1 MPVTRRLGLSIFV
14 LAALLAAASADAAFA
29 QAVRHPFAV
38 GASEIGGASG
48 GIMGWL
54 LAEQSRFYLLLTGT
68 IRAIRTSPSAAWTL
82 AGLSFAYGVFH
93 AAGPGHGKAVIAS
106 YMIANERALKRG
118 LILTGFAAL
127 LQGFVAIAIVT
138 VAALIFNATA
148 KRMTDAA
155 ALIEQVSYGA
165 IAALGLW
172 LVWRK
177 GRALLAVLSPLRVG
191 AGAGAF
197 FHARAPQNG
206 QLAFAATESTSAF
219 VCSAPDASHV
229 HDASCGHVHGPDP
242 TTLADANF
250 SWSTALATIVAAGA
264 RPCSGAILV
273 LVFSLAQCLYL
284 AGIGATLAMAIGT
297 GLTTGALAATAV
309 FAKAF
314 AEKLL
319 GTEGGRGLVIA
330 RSAEFAAALLVFAVG
345 VGLLLGASMMQ
356 GMA

>member
-1 MPVTRRLGLSIFV
+1 MSVMQRIRLPL
-14 LAALLAAASADAAFA
+14 LLLAAFMTAATVDAAVA

-38 GASEIGGASG
+38 GASETGGASG

-54 LAEQSRFYLLLTGT
+54 LAEQSRFYLLLTST
-68 IRAIRTSPSAAWTL
+68 IRDIRSSSSAGWTL

-118 LILTGFAAL
+118 LVLTGFAAL
-127 LQGFVAIAIVT
+127 LQGLVAIAIVT
-138 VAALIFNATA
+138 IAAVIFNATA

-155 ALIEQVSYGA
+155 TVIEQVSYAA

-177 GRALLAVLSPLRVG
+177 GRALLAALRPLKVG
-191 AGAGAF
+191 AL
-197 FHARAPQNG
+197 FHAHSTTG
-206 QLAFAATESTSAF
+206 GELALVTPEGSSGL
-219 VCSAPDASHV
+219 VCSA
-229 HDASCGHVHGPDP
+229 HDHQHAHDEHCGHVHGPDP
-242 TTLADANF
+242 KTLDNANF
-250 SWSTALATIVAAGA
+250 SWSSALATVVAAGA

-273 LVFSLAQCLYL
+273 LVFSVAQGLYL
-284 AGIGATLAMAIGT
+284 VGVGATLAMAVGT

-309 FAKAF
+309 FAKSF

-319 GTEGGRGLVIA
+319 GTEGGRGLIIA
-330 RSAEFAAALLVFAVG
+330 RSAEFLAALLVLFIG
-345 VGLLLGASMMQ
+345 VGLLVGASMMQ

>member
-1 MPVTRRLGLSIFV
+1 MSLIGRVRLPLLV
-14 LAALLAAASADAAFA
+14 LAAFIAAVSADAALA
-29 QAVRHPFAV
+29 QAMRHPFAV
-38 GASEIGGASG
+38 GAGEAGGASG

-54 LAEQSRFYLLLTGT
+54 LAEQSRCYLLLTGT
-68 IRAIRTSPSAAWTL
+68 IRAVRSNPSAGWTL
-82 AGLSFAYGVFH
+82 AALSFAYGVFH

-127 LQGFVAIAIVT
+127 LQGLVAIAIVS
-138 VAALIFNATA
+138 VAAVLFNATA

-155 ALIEQVSYGA
+155 AIIEQVSYAA

-177 GRALLAVLSPLRVG
+177 GRALIAALRPFR
-191 AGAGAF
+191 ARAF
-197 FHARAPQNG
+197 FHAHAANG
-206 QLAFAATESTSAF
+206 GKLVLAGDGSSTFA
-219 VCSAPDASHV
+219 CSAHDHDHV
-229 HDASCGHVHGPDP
+229 HDERCGHVHAPDP
-242 TTLADANF
+242 TTLDNANF

-273 LVFSLAQCLYL
+273 LVFSLAQGIYL
-284 AGIGATLAMAIGT
+284 AGVGATLAMAVGT

-309 FAKAF
+309 FAKSF

-319 GTEGGRGLVIA
+319 GTEGGRGLIIA
-330 RSAEFAAALLVFAVG
+330 RSAEFLAALLVLFVG
-345 VGLLLGASMMQ
+345 IGLLIGASMMQ

>member
-1 MPVTRRLGLSIFV
+1 MRRFRLPLV
-14 LAALLAAASADAAFA
+14 LIAALIFAAGMDAALA
-29 QAVRHPFAV
+29 QAIRHPFAV
-38 GASEIGGASG
+38 GASEAGGASG

-68 IRAIRTSPSAAWTL
+68 IRAIRTSPSAGWTL

-118 LILTGFAAL
+118 LVLTGFAAL
-127 LQGFVAIAIVT
+127 LQGLVAIAIVT
-138 VAALIFNATA
+138 IAAVLFNATA

-155 ALIEQVSYGA
+155 AIIEQVSYAA

-177 GRALLAVLSPLRVG
+177 GRALIAALRPFKI
-191 AGAGAF
+191 GAF
-197 FHARAPQNG
+197 FHAHGANG
-206 QLAFAATESTSAF
+206 GELALVTAEGSRAFA
-219 VCSAPDASHV
+219 CSAHDHHHV
-229 HDASCGHVHGPDP
+229 HDESCGHVHAPDP
-242 TTLADANF
+242 RTLDH
-250 SWSTALATIVAAGA
+250 
-264 RPCSGAILV
+264 AILV
-273 LVFSLAQCLYL
+273 LVFSLAQGLYL
-284 AGIGATLAMAIGT
+284 AGIGATLAMAAGT

-309 FAKAF
+309 FAKSF

-319 GTEGGRGLVIA
+319 GTEGGRGLIIA
-330 RSAEFAAALLVFAVG
+330 RSAEFLAALLVLAVG
-345 VGLLLGASMMQ
+345 VGLLVGASMMQ

>member
-1 MPVTRRLGLSIFV
+1 MSLMQRFRLALFL
-14 LAALLAAASADAAFA
+14 LAALLTAMSVDAAFA
-29 QAVRHPFAV
+29 QALRHPFAV
-38 GASEIGGASG
+38 GSNEAGGASG

-54 LAEQSRFYLLLTGT
+54 LAEQSRFYLMLTST
-68 IRAIRTSPSAAWTL
+68 IRAIRTSSSAAWTL

-118 LILTGFAAL
+118 LVLTGFAAL
-127 LQGFVAIAIVT
+127 LQGLVAIAIVT
-138 VAALIFNATA
+138 IAAVMFNATA

-155 ALIEQVSYGA
+155 TVIEEVSYGA

-177 GRALLAVLSPLRVG
+177 GRALIAALRPLKMGAVFHSHGGGELALATAHG
-191 AGAGAF
+191 ANFSRSTHG
-197 FHARAPQNG
+197 HAH
-206 QLAFAATESTSAF
+206 
-219 VCSAPDASHV
+219 DHDHV
-229 HDASCGHVHGPDP
+229 HDEHCGHVHAPDP
-242 TTLADANF
+242 ATLDNANF
-250 SWSTALATIVAAGA
+250 SWSSALATIVAAGA

-273 LVFSLAQCLYL
+273 LVFSLAQGIYW
-284 AGIGATLAMAIGT
+284 AGIGAALAMAVGT

-309 FAKAF
+309 FAKSF

-319 GTEGGRGLVIA
+319 GTEGGRGLIIA
-330 RSAEFAAALLVFAVG
+330 RSAEFLAALLVLFVG
-345 VGLLLGASMMQ
+345 IGLLIGASMMQ

>member
-1 MPVTRRLGLSIFV
+1 MSVMQRIRVPLL
-14 LAALLAAASADAAFA
+14 LLAAFMIAATVDGAVA
-29 QAVRHPFAV
+29 QAMRHPFAV
-38 GASEIGGASG
+38 GASETGGASG

-54 LAEQSRFYLLLTGT
+54 LAEQSRFYLLLTST
-68 IRAIRTSPSAAWTL
+68 IRDIGSSSSAGWTL

-118 LILTGFAAL
+118 LVLTGFAAL
-127 LQGFVAIAIVT
+127 LQGLVAIAIVT
-138 VAALIFNATA
+138 IAAVLFNATA

-155 ALIEQVSYGA
+155 TIIEQVSYAA

-177 GRALLAVLSPLRVG
+177 GRALISALRPFR
-191 AGAGAF
+191 AGAF
-197 FHARAPQNG
+197 FHTHAGTNG
-206 QLAFAATESTSAF
+206 KLVLAGADGSGAFA
-219 VCSAPDASHV
+219 CSARHHDHV
-229 HDASCGHVHGPDP
+229 HDESCGHVHAPDP
-242 TTLADANF
+242 SILDNANF
-250 SWSTALATIVAAGA
+250 SWSSALATVVAAGA

-273 LVFSLAQCLYL
+273 LVFSLAQGLYL
-284 AGIGATLAMAIGT
+284 AGIGATLAMAVGT

-309 FAKAF
+309 FAKSF

-319 GTEGGRGLVIA
+319 GTEGGRGLIIA
-330 RSAEFAAALLVFAVG
+330 RSAEFLAALLVLFIG
-345 VGLLLGASMMQ
+345 VGLLVGASMMQ